1 MSDTPKQNDT
11 DINETAIRE
20 TQKRGALIK
29 DFVEALN
36 HDHIEGII
44 LVGSLA
50 YGLIQALTKTLT

>member
-1 MSDTPKQNDT
+1 MSDTTKQTDT

-20 TQKRGALIK
+20 TQKRGALIQ
-29 DFVEALN
+29 DFMDALN

-50 YGLIQALTKTLT
+50 